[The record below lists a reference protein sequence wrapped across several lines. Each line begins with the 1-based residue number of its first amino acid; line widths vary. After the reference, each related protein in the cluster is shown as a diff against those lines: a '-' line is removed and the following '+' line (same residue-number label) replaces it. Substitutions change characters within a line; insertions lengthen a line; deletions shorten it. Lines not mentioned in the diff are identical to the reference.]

1 MRMIKLNC
9 PNCNAA
15 LEAEDNLDM
24 FYCKYCGAKIV
35 LSGMSKEAYKS
46 RVRMKQMEHD
56 ERMKDKDH
64 EQERYRY
71 EYVANENQ
79 RERKN
84 KLLTATLPVMFP
96 VIMMLIIFSVLGI
109 IALQITLEQRHADSK
124 IAKTE
129 MELDTLIQ
137 DGDYENAL
145 FKANQLRYDSGIS
158 SDREKQWDEKRENY
172 IELINKY
179 MKEDDLKDPDNIFVS
194 SDYKSFQGRNLD
206 EVKTEFEKMGFT
218 NISAQPA
225 SKKAGWLDKAESVE
239 HILIG
244 GKSEFTEED
253 YFRKDTPIIIYYY
266 EK

>member
-9 PNCNAA
+9 PNCNAG
-15 LEAEDNLDM
+15 LEAEENLDV
-24 FYCKYCGAKIV
+24 FYCKYCGTKIIM
-35 LSGMSKEAYKS
+35 SGMSKEAYKS

-71 EYVANENQ
+71 EYAAREKNKERKFGFWNENIPMLFFLILIVGGGTALFSF
-79 RERKN
+79 ERKMD
-84 KLLTATLPVMFP
+84 KVDATLQQVEAEVEKSIQESDFDT
-96 VIMMLIIFSVLGI
+96 
-109 IALQITLEQRHADSK
+109 ALL
-124 IAKTE
+124 
-129 MELDTLIQ
+129 
-137 DGDYENAL
+137 
-145 FKANQLRYDSGIS
+145 KANQLRYDKSYS
-158 SDREKQWDEKRENY
+158 SEEAKLWDEKRENY
-172 IELINKY
+172 IQIISDKQRS
-179 MKEDDLKDPDNIFVS
+179 KDLKDPDNIFVS
-194 SDYKSFQGRNLD
+194 ADYKSFQGRNLD
-206 EVKTEFEKMGFT
+206 EVKSEFEKMGFT

-253 YFRKDTPIIIYYY
+253 YFNKDTSIIIYYY

>member
-9 PNCNAA
+9 PNCNAG
-15 LEAEDNLDM
+15 LEAEENLDV
-24 FYCKYCGAKIV
+24 FYCKYCGTKIIM
-35 LSGMSKEAYKS
+35 SGMSKEAYKS

-71 EYVANENQ
+71 EYAAREKNKERKFGFWNENIPMLFFLILIVGGGTALFSF
-79 RERKN
+79 ERKMD
-84 KLLTATLPVMFP
+84 KVDATLQQIEAEVEKSIQESDFDT
-96 VIMMLIIFSVLGI
+96 
-109 IALQITLEQRHADSK
+109 ALL
-124 IAKTE
+124 
-129 MELDTLIQ
+129 
-137 DGDYENAL
+137 
-145 FKANQLRYDSGIS
+145 KANQLRYDKSYS
-158 SDREKQWDEKRENY
+158 SEEAKLWDEKRENY
-172 IELINKY
+172 IQIISDKQRS
-179 MKEDDLKDPDNIFVS
+179 KDLKDPDNIFVS
-194 SDYKSFQGRNLD
+194 ADYKSFQGRNLE

-225 SKKAGWLDKAESVE
+225 SKKAGWLDKSGSVE

-253 YFRKDTPIIIYYY
+253 YFNKDTPIIIYYY

>member
-9 PNCNAA
+9 PNCNAG
-15 LEAEDNLDM
+15 LEAEENLDV
-24 FYCKYCGAKIV
+24 FYCKYCGTKIIM
-35 LSGMSKEAYKS
+35 SGMSKEAYKS

-71 EYVANENQ
+71 EYAAREKNKERKFGFWNENIPMLFFLILIVGGGTALFSF
-79 RERKN
+79 ERKMD
-84 KLLTATLPVMFP
+84 KVDATLQQVEAEVEKSIQESDFDT
-96 VIMMLIIFSVLGI
+96 
-109 IALQITLEQRHADSK
+109 ALL
-124 IAKTE
+124 
-129 MELDTLIQ
+129 
-137 DGDYENAL
+137 
-145 FKANQLRYDSGIS
+145 KANQLRYDKSYS
-158 SDREKQWDEKRENY
+158 SEEAKLWDEKRENY
-172 IELINKY
+172 IQIISDKQRS
-179 MKEDDLKDPDNIFVS
+179 KDLKDPDNIFVS
-194 SDYKSFQGRNLD
+194 ADYKSFQGRNLD

-218 NISAQPA
+218 NVSAQPA

-253 YFRKDTPIIIYYY
+253 YFNKDTPIVIYYY